1 MHCMYLKFNLLQ
13 CVKTVILQLDFHFQ
27 LVRQPVT
34 FFVWPKNC
42 IHRALRWHT
51 AMHRSS
57 YHQLQ
62 VALHQNTALTGSPG
76 GRMDN

>member
-27 LVRQPVT
+27 LVRQPVREH
-34 FFVWPKNC
+34 FSCGC